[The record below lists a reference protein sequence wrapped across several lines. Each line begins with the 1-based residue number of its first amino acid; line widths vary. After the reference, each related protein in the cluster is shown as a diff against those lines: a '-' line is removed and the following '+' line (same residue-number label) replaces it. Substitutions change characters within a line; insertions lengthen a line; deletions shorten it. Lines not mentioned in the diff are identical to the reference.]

1 MTCIQNSKKLH
12 NRSLNY
18 INSVF
23 RQGFSMRADMNQ
35 QEDDNHDED
44 SDNEQSSDE
53 KPSKAGFLSNI
64 KRIITDVRSKYRS
77 RVQKSLSLNES
88 RGPFSTM
95 SNSNPSDES
104 PEEDHPIAD
113 MDMTDQTQS
122 LSGHLQE
129 LSKYGWYWG
138 PLTREK
144 AEETLSNQ
152 PEGSFLVRDSG
163 NDHFLLTVSF
173 RCSGRT
179 FHTRIFHAS
188 GKFSLYSVP
197 EPYPFSS
204 IPEMIEHSI
213 SSSQSNVFCYSRP
226 RSPGH
231 PSFPV
236 RLAKPVS
243 RITHVESL
251 KYLCRF
257 VIRQHTS
264 VDQIKNLPLPTSVCR
279 YIEEGQ
285 F

>member
-1 MTCIQNSKKLH
+1 MQ
-12 NRSLNY
+12 
-18 INSVF
+18 V
-23 RQGFSMRADMNQ
+23 DMNHQ
-35 QEDDNHDED
+35 QNDE
-44 SDNEQSSDE
+44 SDTEQSTEE
-53 KPSKAGFLSNI
+53 KPSKAGFLSNM

-77 RVQKSLSLNES
+77 RIQKSISLNES
-88 RGPFSTM
+88 RGPFSAV
-95 SNSNPSDES
+95 SNSS
-104 PEEDHPIAD
+104 PEENQEQDCIIPE
-113 MDMTDQTQS
+113 MDTTDQTQS
-122 LSGHLQE
+122 LSCHLQE
-129 LSKYGWYWG
+129 LSKHGWYWG
-138 PLTREK
+138 PLTRER

-173 RCSGRT
+173 RCSGKT
-179 FHTRIFHAS
+179 FHTRIFHAN

-243 RITHVESL
+243 RITHVKSL

-264 VDQIKNLPLPTSVCR
+264 VDQIKNLPLPTSVCQ